1 MRLKVKLCDAVAIK
15 NLVLAASS
23 LPCDVDLQSGSFVVD
38 AKSILGVLGL
48 PKQDTGI
55 LQVHSDDPN
64 ICTLFLEELEH
75 LGILCPEGPMIQK
88 TTFLACALGEMLI
101 DFTMQGRNEQGQR
114 VFAQNAGGAPPMS
127 WLLWQSWGQERHLSA
142 KPEMICTADSSRRR
156 WNSAELT
163 VPGLR

>member
-64 ICTLFLEELEH
+64 VHAVFGGAGTFGDFVSGRANDSENHISGVCT
-75 LGILCPEGPMIQK
+75 
-88 TTFLACALGEMLI
+88 
-101 DFTMQGRNEQGQR
+101 GRNADRLHHAGQ
-114 VFAQNAGGAPPMS
+114 
-127 WLLWQSWGQERHLSA
+127 
-142 KPEMICTADSSRRR
+142 K
-156 WNSAELT
+156 
-163 VPGLR
+163 